1 MRTIRFLLQKEF
13 LQIRRN
19 RTILPLLF
27 VMPLIQMLII
37 VNAAT
42 MEMKN
47 IDICFVDQDLS
58 GASRGMRSGF
68 TGSPF
73 FRDLGNASGLEEA
86 ERCLK
91 DGSADIILVIPQ
103 GFEKKLRKE
112 NRAEVQILA
121 NAINATTASVGSAY
135 AQQIIL
141 AYNRNIIMETGLQHG
156 RKSALKEID
165 TIPAF
170 WFNPGLNYKV
180 FMVPAILMLL
190 VTLIGMMLAVFNIVR
205 EKELGTLEQIN
216 VTPIKKYQ
224 FIIGKLVPFW
234 IIALLE
240 LGVGLVVAKLIFDTP
255 ILGSVWLLFFTAGI
269 YLLAMQGI
277 SLLISTFAS
286 TQQQA
291 MFIIFFFML
300 VFFMM
305 SGSFTPTESMPEWGL
320 WLNKINPISYF
331 LKVVRMILIKGSGL
345 QDIWREV
352 VTLAGFAVVLLSLAV
367 WRYRKTA

>member
-1 MRTIRFLLQKEF
+1 M
-13 LQIRRN
+13 QIRRN
-19 RTILPLLF
+19 RTILPLF
-27 VMPLIQMLII
+27 FAVPLIQMLII

-47 IDICFVDQDLS
+47 IDLCFVDMDLS
-58 GASRGMRSGF
+58 SASRGMRAEF
-68 TGSPF
+68 AGSTF
-73 FRDLGNASGLEEA
+73 FRDMGNASGMEEA
-86 ERCLK
+86 EGYLK
-91 DGSADIILVIPQ
+91 DGSADIVIVIPQ
-103 GFEKKLRKE
+103 DFEKHLRKE
-112 NRAEVQILA
+112 NHAGVQILA

-141 AYNRNIIMETGLQHG
+141 GYNKNIIAETGLQYG
-156 RKSALKEID
+156 QKSPLKEINA
-165 TIPAF
+165 IPSF
-170 WFNPGLNYKV
+170 WFNPDLNYKV

-216 VTPIKKYQ
+216 VTPIRKYQ
-224 FIIGKLVPFW
+224 FIIGKLLPFW

-240 LGVGLVVAKLIFDTP
+240 LGFGLIVAKLIFNTP
-255 ILGSVWLLFFTAGI
+255 ILGSLWLLFFVAGI

-277 SLLISTFAS
+277 SLLISTLAS

-291 MFIIFFFML
+291 MFIIFFFLL

-320 WLNKINPISYF
+320 WVNKINPITYF

-345 QDIWREV
+345 RDIWREV
-352 VTLAGFAVVLLSLAV
+352 VTLAGFAVCLLSLAV
-367 WRYRKTA
+367 WRYRKTT